1 MGVGLD
7 LHACGRTNVRSQ
19 PPAVPGFGAA
29 DGLEPAFS
37 DTQPPAV
44 PGSVVV
50 PAAPVILTCCLQ
62 YLVPELQA
70 VVVVLQRLA
79 RHTSCDPLALQPF
92 NPSTTVELKSQL
104 WFLIV

>member
-1 MGVGLD
+1 M
-7 LHACGRTNVRSQ
+7 AEASQ
-19 PPAVPGFGAA
+19 YSVPELQAVVVP
-29 DGLEPAFS
+29 EPLILS
-37 DTQPPAV
+37 RLQYPV
-44 PGSVVV
+44 PELQAVVV

-104 WFLIV
+104 WFLTV

>member
-1 MGVGLD
+1 MLN
-7 LHACGRTNVRSQ
+7 ASPNATWK
-19 PPAVPGFGAA
+19 PASALLMCCGAA
-29 DGLEPAFS
+29 TLQTFNPS
-37 DTQPPAV
+37 ILQPFNR
-44 PGSVVV
+44 
-50 PAAPVILTCCLQ
+50 LQ

-104 WFLIV
+104 WFLSV